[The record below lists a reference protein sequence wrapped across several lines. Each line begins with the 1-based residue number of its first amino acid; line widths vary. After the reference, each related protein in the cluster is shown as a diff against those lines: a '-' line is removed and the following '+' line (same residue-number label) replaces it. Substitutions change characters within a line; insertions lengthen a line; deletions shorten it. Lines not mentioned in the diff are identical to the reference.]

1 MASDLKVFQIFRAG
15 SHVASNGQKVS
26 ITVDDLKRT
35 ASAYNP
41 ARWKAPLV
49 LGHPVDNDPAYG
61 HVQELYVEGDGL
73 YAKAEVDA
81 TLTAHVRA
89 GRYTNRSAAFY
100 PENAKHNPIPGV
112 LYLRHV
118 GFLGAHPPAVK
129 GMPPLDFT
137 ETNPLL
143 ADIEQRYYCYGEAEP
158 IQPNNPLL
166 ADAEARRIQHLAYS
180 TF

>member
-1 MASDLKVFQIFRAG
+1 MRELKVFQIFRAG
-15 SHVASNGQKVS
+15 SHVARNGNKVS

-35 ASAYNP
+35 ASAYSP
-41 ARWKAPLV
+41 TRWKAPLT
-49 LGHPVDNDPAYG
+49 LGHPVDNEPAYG

-81 TLTAHVRA
+81 ALVEHVRA

-100 PENAKHNPIPGV
+100 PENAKNNPMAGV

-118 GFLGAHPPAVK
+118 GFLGAHPPSVK

-137 ETNPLL
+137 ETSPLL
-143 ADIEQRYYCYGEAEP
+143 ADIALRHYCYGEAEP
-158 IQPNNPLL
+158 IRPSNPLV
-166 ADAEARRIQHLAYS
+166 ADAEERLIQRHAYS